1 MKITAVGVLYSI
13 SLLYFFLR
21 YWFKPTKAISRL
33 WGLTIFGFLFL
44 DLGWFMKIGTYEL
57 DYYFLGYG
65 FLFLYLITHIRNL
78 NMKSKAFEITLG
90 IIILLFLGLLF
101 RSISSEVILT
111 IDHSIISDSLWSGS
125 SLVAISVNSYTYIV
139 LIKSIIF
146 FLCIGMSASEIKK
159 LDIKAIN
166 DILSIGAI
174 AFICLGLFEFLLN
187 NSVNPTLFRNLIFK
201 LFGENDTAV
210 KIPYYRAGLYSLL
223 ITCKE
228 PSYVSQTLFYCSIIL
243 AFSYSIT
250 KKKNYV
256 SWVILSVVTSL
267 ITLTV
272 SAVFLSVILL
282 IILFYCSYGK
292 IRKRITIAS
301 IFALII
307 GFVTVSIKPDILSY
321 YLGRTSGI
329 SDLFSL
335 FLISPTNPLIFST
348 TGGSLVF
355 RLYAMLNVGLVW
367 IKHPLFGIGI
377 GTATSDCGLIT
388 ILSNVGIVG
397 LILILIQWSLV
408 SKQITGIKTKKGS
421 ILLVLLSQLFIGG
434 ITDFTFTPLLLMTLV
449 LINFMKQKDHVY
461 VLVSNQANKFVIHY
475 CSLKERIC
483 FLDELDNISLMA
495 YVSKT

>member
-272 SAVFLSVILL
+272 SAVFLSNNIILL
-282 IILFYCSYGK
+282 LLWKNKKTNYDSFYFCSNNWFCY
-292 IRKRITIAS
+292 S
-301 IFALII
+301 F
-307 GFVTVSIKPDILSY
+307 D
-321 YLGRTSGI
+321 
-329 SDLFSL
+329 
-335 FLISPTNPLIFST
+335 
-348 TGGSLVF
+348 
-355 RLYAMLNVGLVW
+355 
-367 IKHPLFGIGI
+367 
-377 GTATSDCGLIT
+377 
-388 ILSNVGIVG
+388 
-397 LILILIQWSLV
+397 
-408 SKQITGIKTKKGS
+408 KTRYF
-421 ILLVLLSQLFIGG
+421 VLLF
-434 ITDFTFTPLLLMTLV
+434 
-449 LINFMKQKDHVY
+449 
-461 VLVSNQANKFVIHY
+461 
-475 CSLKERIC
+475 R
-483 FLDELDNISLMA
+483 
-495 YVSKT
+495 